1 MEHVFVDGKILCDEF
16 DKRLSPTFQ
25 RNTGNC
31 RLIVEVNIYE
41 QDDLPF
47 PVAGTNDLR
56 HCGLQILNKSTV
68 AKSQAVQGT
77 ALRQEQTL

>member
-1 MEHVFVDGKILCDEF
+1 MEHVFVDGKILCEEF

-47 PVAGTNDLR
+47 PVAGTDDLR
-56 HCGLQILNKSTV
+56 HGGLQILNKSTV